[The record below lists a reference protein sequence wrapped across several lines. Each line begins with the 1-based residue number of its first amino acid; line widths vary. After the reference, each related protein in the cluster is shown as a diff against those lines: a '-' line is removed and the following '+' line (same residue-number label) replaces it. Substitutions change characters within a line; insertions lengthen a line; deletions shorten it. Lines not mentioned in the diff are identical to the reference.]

1 MSTLKEISESI
12 GKLGRLDNFKSL
24 SFNYDEEIIDETLVK
39 DREEL
44 RSRMKQLTILY
55 KHLKELYE
63 ERGERI
69 DTVKALI
76 NPIYEKNDRTRHDE
90 LVSLHKTLGIIRA
103 ERSFIATLQKFIKTL
118 KNSYRSGIS
127 GIDYIK
133 KNKDQISSYYVS
145 LIHNGRFHVSL
156 YTGENKN

>member
-24 SFNYDEEIIDETLVK
+24 SFNYHEEIIDETLVK

-44 RSRMKQLTILY
+44 RSRMKQLTSLY

>member
-1 MSTLKEISESI
+1 MPTLKEISESL
-12 GKLGRLDNFKSL
+12 GELGRLDNFKSL
-24 SFNYDEEIIDETLVK
+24 SFNYHEEIIDEALVK

-44 RSRMKQLTILY
+44 RDRMKRLTTLY
-55 KHLKELYE
+55 KQLRELYE

-76 NPIYEKNDRTRHDE
+76 NPIYEKNDRTRHNE

-103 ERSFIATLQKFIKTL
+103 ERLLIVTLQKFIKAL
-118 KNSYRSGIS
+118 KNSYKSGIS

-133 KNKDQISSYYVS
+133 KNKDQISSYHVS
-145 LIHNGRFHVSL
+145 LIHNSRFHVSL